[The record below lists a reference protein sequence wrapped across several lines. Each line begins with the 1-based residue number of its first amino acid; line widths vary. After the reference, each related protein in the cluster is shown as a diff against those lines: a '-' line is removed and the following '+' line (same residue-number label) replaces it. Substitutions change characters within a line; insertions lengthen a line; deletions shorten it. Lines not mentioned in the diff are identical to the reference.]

1 MRPRPCAGFALV
13 PSLLVVLLSA
23 CQPTLN
29 WREARPGG
37 AGVAALF
44 PCKPDVEQRPAR
56 PGQGAMG
63 LARCEAGG
71 LNFAL
76 SWADLPDPG
85 TSTAALQAM
94 PRSLAAKLGQPLPAA
109 QRLQVAGMTPLPQA
123 GHYRIAAT
131 ESGAGFTRVAVFA
144 HGVRVY
150 QVLMAGRQDDA
161 ASWDAFVGSLRVGAA
176 LRPAG

>member
-1 MRPRPCAGFALV
+1 MLP
-13 PSLLVVLLSA
+13 LLVVCLSA

-29 WREARPGG
+29 WREARPEG
-37 AGVAALF
+37 AGVAVLF

-85 TSTAALQAM
+85 KSPAALQAM
-94 PRSLAAKLGQPLPAA
+94 PRALAAKLGQPLPAP
-109 QRLQVAGMTPLPQA
+109 QPLQVAGMTPLPDA
-123 GHYRIAAT
+123 GNYRIAGIEGGT
-131 ESGAGFTRVAVFA
+131 GVTRVAVFA

-161 ASWDAFVGSLRVGAA
+161 ATWDAWVSSLRVGAA